1 MLYEMKMRNLCPS
14 AIIFN
19 TVNPILAQ
27 GAAHGGISM
36 LSGFDVDITAVIA
49 SGAKLRIDPKNK
61 TVEII
66 A

>member
-1 MLYEMKMRNLCPS
+1 
-14 AIIFN
+14 
-19 TVNPILAQ
+19 VNPILAQ

-36 LSGFDVDITAVIA
+36 LSGFDVDITAAIA

-61 TVEII
+61 TVEVI

>member
-1 MLYEMKMRNLCPS
+1 
-14 AIIFN
+14 
-19 TVNPILAQ
+19 
-27 GAAHGGISM
+27 
-36 LSGFDVDITAVIA
+36 VDITAAIA